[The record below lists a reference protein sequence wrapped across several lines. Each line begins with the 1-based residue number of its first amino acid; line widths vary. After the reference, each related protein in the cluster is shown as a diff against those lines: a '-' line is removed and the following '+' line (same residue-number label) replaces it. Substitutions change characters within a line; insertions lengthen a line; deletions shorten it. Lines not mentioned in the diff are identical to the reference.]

1 MGQPVAVTEKPGAH
15 PGVVRFE
22 TNRTFSGM
30 GHERFAS
37 TEEAW
42 APTASAE
49 IARRLFAT
57 GRVGG
62 VHVYANMVTVDLH
75 NGYSSD
81 GLGDI
86 IRELYRY
93 WHPGMAP
100 PSFEDLQPADEPAAG
115 GDTPAVADAG
125 GDTALAEA
133 AKRVPMHLL
142 ERSRAARDR
151 WKSMNA

>member
-93 WHPGMAP
+93 WHPGMKP
-100 PSFEDLQPADEPAAG
+100 PTFEDLVPDEAAG
-115 GDTPAVADAG
+115 GDAAAGAGAGAAGDDPALAAVAA
-125 GDTALAEA
+125 
-133 AKRVPMHLL
+133 RVPMPLL
-142 ERSRAARDR
+142 ERARAARA
-151 WKSMNA
+151 KYAAAN